1 MRILTH
7 AELNELQTNAEL
19 LVLAC
24 QSTRSGWTPG
34 PVLIEDLAKRI
45 ATAVIPEDLK
55 EVL

>member
-1 MRILTH
+1 MRVLTH

-24 QSTRSGWTPG
+24 QSTRSGWAPG
-34 PVLIEDLAKRI
+34 PVFIEDLAKRI